1 MTSGGENLLDYF
13 KYFCNKSNDKDYGL
27 VKSGADRC
35 LKHLWDQYVYFYV
48 FIYIFVFNIYIL
60 PLKGCFL

>member
-1 MTSGGENLLDYF
+1 MTSGGKNLLDYF

-48 FIYIFVFNIYIL
+48 LYT
-60 PLKGCFL
+60 FLCLTYTFYL